1 MLLVASLALSLNL
14 APLRPPPATRCA
26 SIRCAEAATEE
37 AAVATTIEYGGI
49 PHVGVII
56 GDAEEAREFYTGV
69 LGMVDV
75 TDEEDLEHPGAAM
88 RVGEQV
94 SVPLGARLEAA
105 EMRSVRGRKRGDS
118 E

>member
-14 APLRPPPATRCA
+14 APLRPPTATRCV

-56 GDAEEAREFYTGV
+56 GDAEEAR
-69 LGMVDV
+69 LC
-75 TDEEDLEHPGAAM
+75 LI
-88 RVGEQV
+88 
-94 SVPLGARLEAA
+94 
-105 EMRSVRGRKRGDS
+105 
-118 E
+118 